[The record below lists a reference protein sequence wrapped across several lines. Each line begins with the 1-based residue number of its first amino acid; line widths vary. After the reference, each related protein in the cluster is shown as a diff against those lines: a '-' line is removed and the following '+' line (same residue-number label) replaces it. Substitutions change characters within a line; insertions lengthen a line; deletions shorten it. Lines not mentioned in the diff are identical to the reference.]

1 MIDNDPN
8 IDEIQRIREQILF
21 DSNNDMNVLNEKAN
35 RIGQLFKEGKFVEA
49 VRLANTKEDTQHLH

>member
-1 MIDNDPN
+1 MIDNDP
-8 IDEIQRIREQILF
+8 IIEDIHRIREQILF

-35 RIGQLFKEGKFVEA
+35 RIGELFKEGKFVEA

>member
-1 MIDNDPN
+1 MKESEQIIED
-8 IDEIQRIREQILF
+8 IHRIREQILF

-35 RIGQLFKEGKFVEA
+35 RIGELFKEGKFVEA